1 MDEDRFSVLLL
12 ERDVLDYVEHK
23 KKFNEYEIKTRQWFR
38 CCSRRSD
45 ASKKARYY
53 ARYIQS
59 MRALERKYR
68 HVNIYTPY
76 HRQLE
81 ECPRIDEGVPQAT
94 ILPPMTR
101 L

>member
-12 ERDVLDYVEHK
+12 EKDVLDYVEHK
-23 KKFNEYEIKTRQWFR
+23 KNFNEYEKKTRQWFR

-45 ASKKARYY
+45 ANKKARYY

-68 HVNIYTPY
+68 HVNVYTQY

-81 ECPRIDEGVPQAT
+81 RCPRIDESLPQAT
-94 ILPPMTR
+94 ILPPMIH